1 MSHSFAL
8 FEKNIF
14 RFEIVAL
21 FFNLEIDVMLWSQY
35 LSFAL
40 VGVLVVSST
49 RSLLINLTKLFHFF
63 ASAGSSHL
71 VLLFMSQVMGTYFVS
86 LVIMMRMNMPEQ
98 YVVASRPLCHLFVI
112 TIFIRRGFTRLLDT
126 YL

>member
-1 MSHSFAL
+1 MLIPGVS
-8 FEKNIF
+8 

-21 FFNLEIDVMLWSQY
+21 FFNLDIDVMQWSQY

-71 VLLFMSQVMGTYFVS
+71 VLLFMSQVMRPALTLEKNVVS
-86 LVIMMRMNMPEQ
+86 TLINDGSQ
-98 YVVASRPLCHLFVI
+98 
-112 TIFIRRGFTRLLDT
+112 
-126 YL
+126 